1 MEFLKIIFTV
11 IIAAVGWMVAHHFTS
26 KRDTKNSR
34 RMIRIEAL
42 SSCYKIFAR
51 AGIDGVL
58 VTKGDD
64 GKVINK
70 AIPVEDAVA
79 LVHLYGSQEQSDL
92 ASEYANQVGQTQNGD
107 STKLVNSLR
116 RDIRRMLGEPDL
128 SHDPTYLR
136 VTIKRLE

>member
-1 MEFLKIIFTV
+1 
-11 IIAAVGWMVAHHFTS
+11 
-26 KRDTKNSR
+26 
-34 RMIRIEAL
+34 MIRIEAL